1 MAAKTVLITG
11 SNRGIGLAFA
21 SHYKREGWKVIGCA
35 RNVDA
40 ATDLK
45 KLQPW
50 KLLTLDTSSD
60 ESIAAAAKTL
70 ENVPINLLINNAGI
84 MDVHHLETTTKAD
97 LLRHFEVNA
106 VGPFLMTRA
115 LLPNLRLAVGAEG
128 SAFVAQITSRMGS
141 ITDNGSGGYYGY
153 RASKTALNMLT
164 KSLAVDLEE
173 DKIGCLLLHPGY
185 VNTAMVGFQGS
196 VSPEDSVKGLT
207 KIIARAKLE
216 DSAKMFHFEKGD
228 VLPW

>member
-21 SHYKREGWKVIGCA
+21 THYKKEGWNVIGCA

-45 KLQPW
+45 KLEPW
-50 KLLTLDTSSD
+50 KLLTLDTSSE
-60 ESIAAAAKTL
+60 ESINATAKAL
-70 ENVPINLLINNAGI
+70 ANVPINLLINNAGI
-84 MDVHHLETTTKAD
+84 MDVHDLQSTTKAD
-97 LLRHFEVNA
+97 LLRHFEVNT

-115 LLPNLRLAVGAEG
+115 LLPNLRLAVSTEG
-128 SAFVAQITSRMGS
+128 SAFVVQMTSRMGS
-141 ITDNGSGGYYGY
+141 ITDNGSGGVYGY
-153 RASKTALNMLT
+153 RASKTALNMVT
-164 KSLAVDLEE
+164 KSLAVDLAKE
-173 DKIGCLLLHPGY
+173 KIGCLLLHPGY
-185 VNTAMVGFQGS
+185 VNTAMVGFQGT

-207 KIIARAKLE
+207 KIIANAKLE

>member
-21 SHYKREGWKVIGCA
+21 THYKKEGWQVIGCA

-40 ATDLK
+40 AADLK

-60 ESIAAAAKTL
+60 ESIAAAAKSL

-84 MDVHHLETTTKAD
+84 MDVHDLQSTTKAD

-106 VGPFLMTRA
+106 VGPFLVTRA
-115 LLPNLRLAVGAEG
+115 LLPNLRLAVAAEG
-128 SAFVAQITSRMGS
+128 QAVVAQVTSRMGS

-164 KSLAVDLEE
+164 KSLAVDLEKE
-173 DKIGCLLLHPGY
+173 KIGCLLLHPGY
-185 VNTAMVGFQGS
+185 VNTAMVGFTGS

-216 DSAKMFHFEKGD
+216 DSAKMFHFEKGE